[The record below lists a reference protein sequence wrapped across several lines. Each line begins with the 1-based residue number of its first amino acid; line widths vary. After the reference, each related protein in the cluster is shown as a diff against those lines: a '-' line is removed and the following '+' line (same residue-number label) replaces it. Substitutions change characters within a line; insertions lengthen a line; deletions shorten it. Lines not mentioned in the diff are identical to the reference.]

1 MKKIRKNKGKIIKKN
16 KIMKN
21 NKKIKLSKLITI
33 NELAIKLELVNKKT
47 KRASTHTLRF
57 WEKKFKQI
65 KPTILSGNRRYYSNK
80 DVELIEFINYLLKKQ
95 RLTIEGVKNVLNN
108 KINKLDDY
116 KSYSVKEHYYK
127 KLIKDKSKKILTR
140 IKKLNG

>member
-1 MKKIRKNKGKIIKKN
+1 
-16 KIMKN
+16 MKN

>member
-1 MKKIRKNKGKIIKKN
+1 
-16 KIMKN
+16 MKN

-116 KSYSVKEHYYK
+116 KSYSVKEQYYK
-127 KLIKDKSKKILTR
+127 KLIKDKSKKILTK

>member
-1 MKKIRKNKGKIIKKN
+1 
-16 KIMKN
+16 MKN

-47 KRASTHTLRF
+47 KKASTHTLRF

-127 KLIKDKSKKILTR
+127 KLIKDKSKKILTK

>member
-1 MKKIRKNKGKIIKKN
+1 
-16 KIMKN
+16 MKN

-47 KRASTHTLRF
+47 KKASTHTLRF

>member
-1 MKKIRKNKGKIIKKN
+1 
-16 KIMKN
+16 MKN

-127 KLIKDKSKKILTR
+127 KLIKDKSKKILTK